1 MQFESALELKS
12 EITRRIRDG
21 VPSLGLPRPDA
32 LRDAGAHVL
41 RGASLPGLA
50 IGVSRRQGRD
60 YRLAVRVQVRGL
72 GVIVDQVRRWA
83 ANEVD
88 VRYVGRVSRRA
99 TPPAG
104 PTRPARP
111 TRWYRARQRPLLTG
125 CSIGL
130 AGSGTG
136 TLGGFVRTDDGAPAI
151 LSNNHVLA
159 DEDRASV
166 GARVLQ
172 PGPVDAGRE
181 PDDEVA
187 RLTCPIPI
195 RWTEGNRVD
204 AAIAAL
210 GAGIE
215 HDPATLRGVGSL
227 GGVVDPDADVDLVEK
242 LGRTTGRTRGQVT
255 AIEVDNVV
263 VAYEGGNVRFD
274 GQIEIHGTQH
284 RHFSL
289 AGDSGSLIVTPD
301 LLAYGLLFAGS
312 DAADVT
318 YANPIGTVL
327 SELGCRL
334 VT

>member
-12 EITRRIRDG
+12 EITRRIREG
-21 VPSLGLPRPDA
+21 AASLGLARPALHETRGHVPR
-32 LRDAGAHVL
+32 G
-41 RGASLPGLA
+41 SLPGLA
-50 IGVSRRQGRD
+50 IGVSRRQSRD
-60 YRLAVRVQVRGL
+60 YRLAIRVQVHGL
-72 GVIVDQVRRWA
+72 GAIVDQVRRWA

-88 VRYVGRVSRRA
+88 VRYVGTISKRT
-99 TPPAG
+99 TPPAQ
-104 PTRPARP
+104 PARPVRP
-111 TRWYRARQRPLLTG
+111 TRWYRARRRPLLVG

-130 AGSGTG
+130 PGLGTG
-136 TLGGFVRTDDGAPAI
+136 TLGGFVRVEDGAPAI

-159 DEDRASV
+159 DEDRAPA
-166 GARVLQ
+166 GTRVLQ
-172 PGPVDAGRE
+172 PGAVDLGRE

-187 RLTCPIPI
+187 RLTCPISI
-195 RWTEGNRVD
+195 RWSEGNRVD

-210 GAGIE
+210 DAGIE
-215 HDPATLRGVGSL
+215 YDPSTLRGL
-227 GGVVDPDADVDLVEK
+227 GELAGLVDPEADVDLVEK

-255 AIEVDNVV
+255 AIEVDNVI

-274 GQIEIHGTQH
+274 GQIEVHGIQH

-289 AGDSGSLIVTPD
+289 AGDSGSLIVTSPD

>member
-21 VPSLGLPRPDA
+21 AASLGLARTDPRETPANA
-32 LRDAGAHVL
+32 LRG
-41 RGASLPGLA
+41 SLPGLA

-60 YRLAVRVQVRGL
+60 YGLAIRVQVRGL
-72 GVIVDQVRRWA
+72 GAIVDQVRRWA

-88 VRYVGRVSRRA
+88 VRYVGRISRRT
-99 TPPAG
+99 TPPAQ

-111 TRWYRARQRPLLTG
+111 TRWYRARRRPLLVG

-130 AGSGTG
+130 PGSGTG
-136 TLGGFVRTDDGAPAI
+136 TLGGFVRGEGGAPAI

-159 DEDRASV
+159 DEDRAPA
-166 GARVLQ
+166 GAGVLQ
-172 PGPVDAGRE
+172 PGPVDQGRE

-195 RWTEGNRVD
+195 RWLEGNRVD

-210 GAGIE
+210 DAGIE
-215 HDPATLRGVGSL
+215 YDPSTLRGIGEL
-227 GGVVDPDADVDLVEK
+227 AGVVDPDADVDLVEK

-263 VAYEGGNVRFD
+263 VGYEGGNVRFD
-274 GQIEIHGTQH
+274 GQVEIHGVQH
-284 RHFSL
+284 RHFSR
-289 AGDSGSLIVTPD
+289 AGDSGSLIVTSGD